1 MKTNIDELQYTNE
14 IDKKALIEYLI
25 FRDGLQDSIFAIS
38 MLEKVIDYGTE
49 HFTKSKNKLYYYL
62 MDVIPELDL
71 WESAAFISDDLLTTE
86 TWIYKF
92 KFWDSFSERQL
103 QIMYDKLTPDNKKLF
118 EAKYYELLA
127 EQEAQETQEA

>member
-1 MKTNIDELQYTNE
+1 
-14 IDKKALIEYLI
+14 
-25 FRDGLQDSIFAIS
+25 
-38 MLEKVIDYGTE
+38 
-49 HFTKSKNKLYYYL
+49 

>member
-1 MKTNIDELQYTNE
+1 MKTNIDELQYTNG

-25 FRDGLQDSIFAIS
+25 FKDELQDNTFAIF

-49 HFTKSKNKLYYYL
+49 HFTKSKDKLGYYL
-62 MDVIPELDL
+62 MDTIPELDL
-71 WESAAFISDDLLTTE
+71 WESAAFISDDLLTVNRCVE
-86 TWIYKF
+86 KLQ
-92 KFWDSFSERQL
+92 FWNTYPDRQL
-103 QIMYDKLTPDNKKLF
+103 KIMYEKLTPDNQKLF